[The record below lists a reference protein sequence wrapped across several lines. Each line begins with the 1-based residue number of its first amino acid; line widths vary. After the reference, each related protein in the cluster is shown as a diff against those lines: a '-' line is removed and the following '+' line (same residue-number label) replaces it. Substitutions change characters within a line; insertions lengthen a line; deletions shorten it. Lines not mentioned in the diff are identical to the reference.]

1 MRAVIGVVVTAGLLA
16 ANSVHAGIKVYE
28 DGDKFVEIGG
38 RIQLQYYKENPEVG
52 ATEDKWF
59 FRRLRPYIAG
69 SKHKDWYAKWQW
81 DMGKGEDDNEMA
93 VKDAYIRY
101 SGWAGHKLYV
111 GNVDFPFSREY
122 LTSSKKTQL
131 VERGFAGD
139 HNYGTPDKNLGI
151 KLQGTFFGK
160 RLGYGVGVANASVDP
175 DEDKLDFD
183 TPMNR
188 NSDFNE
194 GTMAGGRISIAPFGP
209 VSFAQ
214 GYNKGSFRFAI
225 EGGAFNWTND
235 DDNNSYTDPVTG
247 LHLAGTKPDVDQASG
262 TEVVVAIRGYGFSLD
277 AQRNK
282 FEAETIDNTYS
293 GGLYNAVGE
302 AELKQEHVEAGYMVW
317 PGRLELV
324 GGNQKQDADTYA
336 YEWVRRSVGI
346 NYFIHG
352 HDLKIQATLR
362 NNYNI
367 DGVKDDDSRE
377 VFVQTQYVF

>member
-1 MRAVIGVVVTAGLLA
+1 MRVVVGVVVAAGLLA
-16 ANSVHAGIKVYE
+16 ASSAQAGIKVYE

-38 RIQLQYYKENPEVG
+38 RIQLQYYKENPELG

-81 DMGKGEDDNEMA
+81 DMGKAEDSNEMA

-101 SGWAGHKLYV
+101 SGWTGHKLYV
-111 GNVDFPFSREY
+111 GNVNFPFSREY
-122 LTSSKKTQL
+122 LTSAKKSQL

-151 KLQGTFFGK
+151 KLQGAFFGK
-160 RLGYGVGVANASVDP
+160 RLGYGIGVANATVDP
-175 DEDKLDFD
+175 DETKLDFD

-194 GTMAGGRISIAPFGP
+194 GTMAGGRISIAPLGP
-209 VSFAQ
+209 VAFAQ
-214 GYNKGSFRFAI
+214 GYNKGGFRFAI
-225 EGGAFNWTND
+225 EGGAFSWTND
-235 DDNNSYTDPVTG
+235 DDNNTYTLASGTHDPAAVG
-247 LHLAGTKPDVDQASG
+247 KPDVAKASG
-262 TEVVVAIRGYGFSLD
+262 TEVAVAVRGYGFSLD
-277 AQRNK
+277 AQSNK
-282 FEAETIDNTYS
+282 FEAETVDNIYI
-293 GGLYNAVGE
+293 GGLYNLGE
-302 AELKQEHVEAGYMVW
+302 AELKQSHVEAGYMVW